1 MKRNHRRHHGK
12 WLAFGALS
20 LIALV
25 TLFGFQGPFRHHGY
39 HHGHDSERIEKKMN
53 RIAEHVADELELRPE
68 QRPAFDALTDG
79 IKERV
84 RTRFSQMRQTAA
96 QIRDEFSAET
106 VDPDRVAALLKE
118 HARNRIPVEE
128 LEGLIDEIV
137 TFYRTLDPAQQA
149 KLKEE
154 VSDRLEHHL

>member
-1 MKRNHRRHHGK
+1 MKRNHWRHRKK
-12 WLAFGALS
+12 WLAFLALS

-25 TLFGFQGPFRHHGY
+25 ALFGFQGPFRHHG
-39 HHGHDSERIEKKMN
+39 HHPERFEKKMS

-84 RTRFSQMRQTAA
+84 RARFSQMRQTAA
-96 QIRDEFSAET
+96 QVRDEFSAET

-118 HARNRIPVEE
+118 HARNRMAVEE

-137 TFYRTLDPAQQA
+137 AFYTTLDPAQQA
-149 KLKEE
+149 KIKEE
-154 VSDRLEHHL
+154 ASEHLERHL

>member
-1 MKRNHRRHHGK
+1 MKRNLWRHRGK
-12 WLAFGALS
+12 WIAFAVLS

-25 TLFGFQGPFRHHGY
+25 ALFGFSGPFRHHG
-39 HHGHDSERIEKKMN
+39 HHPERFEKKMDK
-53 RIAEHVADELELRPE
+53 IAEHVADDLELRSD

-84 RTRFSQMRQTAA
+84 RARLSQMRQTAT
-96 QIRDEFSAET
+96 QVRDEFAAET

-118 HARNRIPVEE
+118 HARDRMTMEE

-137 TFYRTLDPAQQA
+137 AFYTTLDPAQQA
-149 KLKEE
+149 KIKEE
-154 VSDRLEHHL
+154 ASEHLERHL